1 MVVIKNINLLLLL
14 NIKLINQNR
23 DHQIKMNFFSQEA
36 IIFIEIVLINVI
48 LSGDNAIVIGMVA
61 SQFEG
66 SLRKKIY

>member
-1 MVVIKNINLLLLL
+1 MNI
-14 NIKLINQNR
+14 
-23 DHQIKMNFFSQEA
+23 FSQET

-66 SLRKKIY
+66 SLRKKI